1 MRPVVIN
8 LGLSLLMVST
18 WAMPVSDHIQT
29 STTNARETQPAHVYI
44 SNLGVIPNAKLFK
57 YVEAGIQWIAS
68 QHKDWGFPDKFEV
81 VQTPVADHFDRAY
94 VNREDGS
101 HEFLVRLETHFRILN
116 LRDLLIGWGR
126 IKMGRETSDTE
137 FSMENGKTK
146 EYVTIGDKIKDVMM
160 FEDVDSQVG
169 NIAVVE
175 RGKNLVDEETEKPQ
189 KKKFWKC
196 CLINPHRREFTR
208 RTTASRLVKLLEHL
222 QTTGHHASTAT
233 VHDEFTRFWLLDIK
247 TLKTRIGT
255 VHHATMVRNE
265 TFESAAVGI
274 LSGFLLTAPRAVL
287 TKRQHAIQFDQP
299 TFPRPES
306 FDGLNLGHA
315 SESCHGLPSPEK
327 NPGSHPRAGPS
338 LPISCHNQQLRCVE
352 ARIHSAARKEGWGFP
367 EEFKVEMGSEKNNN
381 GREDPPTIIFGVH
394 LEDTDSPTCY
404 AIRRK
409 KFPDYEFTMS
419 SNIKTNAKVTIGK
432 ESDSMM
438 FKESGNGVVVVVGR
452 ELKKSAN
459 ENKQKSDKCCVIA
472 CFEIADHDSLEK
484 LHRKRWIPET
494 VEALE
499 LWDR

>member
-1 MRPVVIN
+1 MFCGTGIQSAVFLDAKTTYRTVATTTPISTTLLAGQGKPRLIRRLTSNYCLLSEFYSEPPSQKQKQVLTSSSKFPLNTYLEPSLRRPLNPTTFDMRPVVIN
-8 LGLSLLMVST
+8 LGLSLLMAST

-57 YVEAGIQWIAS
+57 YVEAGIQWTAS

-81 VQTPVADHFDRAY
+81 VQTPVVDHFDRAY

-101 HEFLVRLETHFRILN
+101 HEFSVRLETDFRILN
-116 LRDLLIGWGR
+116 LRDPHIGWGR
-126 IKMGRETSDTE
+126 IKIARETSDTE
-137 FSMENGKTK
+137 FLMKNWKTE
-146 EYVTIGDKIKDVMM
+146 EYVTIGDKIRDVMM

-169 NIAVVE
+169 NIAVIE
-175 RGKNLVDEETEKPQ
+175 RGKNLVDEETEEPQ

-196 CLINPHRREFTR
+196 CFINPHRREFTR

-222 QTTGHHASTAT
+222 QTIGHHASTAT

-315 SESCHGLPSPEK
+315 SESCHAIPKIDFIELF
-327 NPGSHPRAGPS
+327 
-338 LPISCHNQQLRCVE
+338 C
-352 ARIHSAARKEGWGFP
+352 RK
-367 EEFKVEMGSEKNNN
+367 K
-381 GREDPPTIIFGVH
+381 IIFLVGKLPLTVVKVV
-394 LEDTDSPTCY
+394 L
-404 AIRRK
+404 
-409 KFPDYEFTMS
+409 S
-419 SNIKTNAKVTIGK
+419 S
-432 ESDSMM
+432 SY
-438 FKESGNGVVVVVGR
+438 
-452 ELKKSAN
+452 
-459 ENKQKSDKCCVIA
+459 
-472 CFEIADHDSLEK
+472 SL
-484 LHRKRWIPET
+484 L
-494 VEALE
+494 
-499 LWDR
+499 